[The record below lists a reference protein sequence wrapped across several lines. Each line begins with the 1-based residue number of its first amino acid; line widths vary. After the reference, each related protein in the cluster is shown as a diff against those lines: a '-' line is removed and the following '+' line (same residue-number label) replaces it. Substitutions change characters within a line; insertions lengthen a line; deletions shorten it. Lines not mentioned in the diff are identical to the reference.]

1 MVTADCLGLLMV
13 TRSGTELDIMLRL
26 NVSLLSNVSSL
37 VILTS
42 NGTLVF
48 PAGNITLYGPES

>member
-1 MVTADCLGLLMV
+1 MV

-48 PAGNITLYGPES
+48 PAGNITSYGPES